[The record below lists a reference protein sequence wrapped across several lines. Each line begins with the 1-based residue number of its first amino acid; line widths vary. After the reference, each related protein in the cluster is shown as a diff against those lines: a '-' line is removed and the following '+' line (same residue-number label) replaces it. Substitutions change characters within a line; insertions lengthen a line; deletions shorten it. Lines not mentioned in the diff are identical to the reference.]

1 MFNRRI
7 RQDENLHGQEVKMKG
22 GTMICPHCTVSF
34 HIDSATEY
42 WLTQGN
48 EKNNRYI
55 YKMTCPSCK
64 EMILV
69 LSRHHYDITRFGLE
83 EPHQIVLY
91 PKHGSTRKPCPPE
104 VKAKSPALAQDY
116 LEACQCLE
124 VSPKAS
130 AALSRRCLQ
139 QILRENENIPK
150 ISKGPDNQ
158 LTDEIKYVIGLNKL
172 SSRLAGKLDH
182 VRHVGNFAA
191 HPTKDVSTGA
201 VVDVE
206 EGEAEYNLEV
216 LEDLFDAYYVE
227 PQRDAQRKADLNK
240 KLQSAGKKPIP

>member
-1 MFNRRI
+1 MI
-7 RQDENLHGQEVKMKG
+7 QDQYFYGKEVKMKG
-22 GTMICPHCTVSF
+22 GVMICPHCNVGIHVDT
-34 HIDSATEY
+34 ATEY
-42 WLTQGN
+42 WLTPGN
-48 EKNNRYI
+48 DKNSRYI
-55 YKMTCPSCK
+55 YKMMCPSCK

-69 LSRHHYDITRFGLE
+69 LSRHHYDITSFGFE

-91 PKHGSTRKPCPPE
+91 PKHSSTRKPCPPE
-104 VKAKSPALAQDY
+104 VKIKSPALAQDY
-116 LEACQCLE
+116 VEACQCLE

-139 QILRENENIPK
+139 QILRENESIPLLGK
-150 ISKGPDNQ
+150 YPDNQ

-172 SSRLAGKLDH
+172 SLRLAGKLDH

-191 HPTKDVSTGA
+191 HPTKDASTGA
-201 VVDVE
+201 IVDVE

-216 LEDLFDAYYVE
+216 LEDLFDAYFVE

-240 KLQSAGKKPIP
+240 KLQSAGKRPIP

>member
-1 MFNRRI
+1 MI
-7 RQDENLHGQEVKMKG
+7 QDEHLHGNEAKIKG
-22 GTMICPHCTVSF
+22 GTMICPHCNVSI
-34 HIDSATEY
+34 HIESATEY
-42 WLTQGN
+42 WLTQAN
-48 EKNNRYI
+48 EKNNRYL

-69 LSRHHYDITRFGLE
+69 LSRHHYDITRFGME

-91 PKHGSTRKPCPPE
+91 PKHGSTRKPCPAE
-104 VKAKSPALAQDY
+104 VINKSPKIAQDY

-124 VSPKAS
+124 ISPKAS

-139 QILRENENIPK
+139 QILRENESIPHLG
-150 ISKGPDNQ
+150 KGPDNQ

-182 VRHVGNFAA
+182 IRHIGNFAA

-201 VVDVE
+201 VVNVE
-206 EGEAEYNLEV
+206 EGEAEYDLEV
-216 LEDLFDAYYVE
+216 LEDLFDAYYIE
-227 PQRDAQRKADLNK
+227 PQRDAQRKADLNQ
-240 KLQSAGKKPIP
+240 KLRSAGKKPVP